1 MSIKNWNEDDK
12 PREKLMKLG
21 AESLSDSE
29 LLAILIGHGTKGF
42 SAIDVAK
49 DMLLTFESLSNLVNI
64 QPKRLQKI
72 KGIGFTKSIIFAAAF
87 EIAKRVKYDNSSF
100 YSQFK
105 TPEDVAKYYIPRM
118 SGLKKEQF
126 RIVMLNTSN
135 KIYKEVTV
143 SEGTLSSSLVHPRE
157 VFKEAIIESAASIML
172 VHNHPSG
179 NPEPSRE
186 DILITDKLVAAGE
199 IIGIKVLD
207 HIIIAG
213 DNYVSFVKLGLI

>member
-1 MSIKNWNEDDK
+1 
-12 PREKLMKLG
+12 
-21 AESLSDSE
+21 
-29 LLAILIGHGTKGF
+29 
-42 SAIDVAK
+42 
-49 DMLLTFESLSNLVNI
+49 
-64 QPKRLQKI
+64 
-72 KGIGFTKSIIFAAAF
+72 
-87 EIAKRVKYDNSSF
+87 
-100 YSQFK
+100 
-105 TPEDVAKYYIPRM
+105 
-118 SGLKKEQF
+118 
-126 RIVMLNTSN
+126 MLNTSN
-135 KIYKEVTV
+135 KIFKEVTV

-186 DILITDKLVAAGE
+186 DILITEKLVAAGE